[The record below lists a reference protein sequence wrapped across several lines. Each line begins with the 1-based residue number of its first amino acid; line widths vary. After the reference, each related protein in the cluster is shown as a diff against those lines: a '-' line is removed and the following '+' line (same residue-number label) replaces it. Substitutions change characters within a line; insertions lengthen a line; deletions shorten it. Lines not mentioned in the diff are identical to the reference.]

1 MLAAQRQAEI
11 LRDLQSE
18 GAVSVVGLARRFAV
32 ADETIRRDLAKLA
45 ELGRAVRT
53 HGGAVLADAPEPPF
67 ALRRDANAHA
77 KRAIGRWAAGL
88 VLPGDVIAIDASTT
102 GLELA
107 RALTN
112 EETAAPITV
121 VSNGLDLVRTLAD
134 RPGIRVVCTG
144 GEYDPAGECFVG
156 PLAESALRQ
165 FALRHAFVSCRALDP
180 TRGASETCL
189 SHASIKRLMLDVAEA
204 SHLLIDSSKVGHAS
218 ACFYAPT
225 EAFQTIVSDSALDE
239 SRQEGLQNLK
249 LVKTTG
255 ETHPTNEI

>member
-11 LRDLQSE
+11 LRDLQHE
-18 GAVSVVGLARRFAV
+18 GAVSVVSLARRFAV

-45 ELGRAVRT
+45 QKGRAVRT
-53 HGGAVLADAPEPPF
+53 HGGAVLATVPEPPF
-67 ALRRDANAHA
+67 AQRRDANAAA
-77 KRAIGRWAAGL
+77 KQAIGRWAAGL
-88 VLPGDVIAIDASTT
+88 VRPGDVIAIDASTT

-134 RPGIRVVCTG
+134 RPGVRVVCTG

-180 TRGASETCL
+180 SRGASETCL
-189 SHASIKRLMLDVAEA
+189 SHASIKRLMLDLAQE
-204 SHLLIDSSKVGHAS
+204 SHLLVDSSKIGHAS

-225 EAFQTIVSDSALDE
+225 EAFQTIVSDNALDAAM
-239 SRQEGLQNLK
+239 REGL
-249 LVKTTG
+249 
-255 ETHPTNEI
+255 PTLRLAEAAPK